1 MTEPELTPQQQE
13 VIDVIS
19 SGGTIH
25 GAVTLA
31 HVLRKDVLAWRRD
44 LPHFAA
50 ALKQAF
56 ADRDLLLRERAMTLA
71 DLAYQTLGDILRDD
85 KASPSVQ
92 FKAARFIIE
101 QATAPT
107 PSEQEERRASRLPA
121 AKCTKMHKSADSQN
135 KPLPSAA

>member
-1 MTEPELTPQQQE
+1 MTDPEFTPQQQE
-13 VIDVIS
+13 VLDAIT

-31 HVLRKDVLAWRRD
+31 NVLRKDVFAWRRG

-50 ALKQAF
+50 AMKQAF

-71 DLAYQTLGDILRDD
+71 DLAYQTLGDILRDEN
-85 KASPSVQ
+85 ASSSVQ

-107 PSEQEERRASRLPA
+107 PSEVEERRASRTA
-121 AKCTKMHKSADSQN
+121 EKCTKMHKPADSWN
-135 KPLPSAA
+135 KPLPGAA

>member
-1 MTEPELTPQQQE
+1 MTDPELTPQQQE
-13 VIDVIS
+13 VIDVIA

-31 HVLRKDVLAWRRD
+31 KVLRKDVLAWRRD

-92 FKAARFIIE
+92 FQAARFIIE

-107 PSEQEERRASRLPA
+107 PSELEERRASRLPA
-121 AKCTKMHKSADSQN
+121 AKSTKMHKSADSWN
-135 KPLPSAA
+135 KPLPGAA

>member
-1 MTEPELTPQQQE
+1 MTDPELTPQQQE

-56 ADRDLLLRERAMTLA
+56 ADRDLMLRERAMTLA
-71 DLAYQTLGDILRDD
+71 DLAYQTLGGILRDD

-92 FKAARFIIE
+92 FQAARFIIE
-101 QATAPT
+101 QATGPT
-107 PSEQEERRASRLPA
+107 PSELEERRASAQPA
-121 AKCTKMHKSADSQN
+121 AKCTKMHKSSDSQD

>member
-1 MTEPELTPQQQE
+1 MTEPEFTPQQQE
-13 VIDVIS
+13 VLDAIC

-31 HVLRKDVLAWRRD
+31 NVLRKDVFAWRRG

-107 PSEQEERRASRLPA
+107 RSEQEERRAS
-121 AKCTKMHKSADSQN
+121 AKIAKTCTKMHKPADSWN
-135 KPLPSAA
+135 KPLPGAA

>member
-1 MTEPELTPQQQE
+1 
-13 VIDVIS
+13 VIA

-31 HVLRKDVLAWRRD
+31 NVLRKDVLAWRRD

-50 ALKQAF
+50 ALQQAF
-56 ADRDLLLRERAMTLA
+56 ADRDLMLRERAMTLA

-107 PSEQEERRASRLPA
+107 PSEVAKRRASRTAP
-121 AKCTKMHKSADSQN
+121 KCTKMHKPGDSQN
-135 KPLPSAA
+135 KPLPTAA